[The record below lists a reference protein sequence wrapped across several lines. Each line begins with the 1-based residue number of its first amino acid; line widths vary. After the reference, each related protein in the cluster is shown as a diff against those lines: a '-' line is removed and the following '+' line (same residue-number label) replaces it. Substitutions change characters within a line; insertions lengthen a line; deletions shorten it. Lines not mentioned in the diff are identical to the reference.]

1 MALILQYFHLF
12 FSVDILKNSC
22 VCVWWWGWL
31 GLFQSQGTET

>member
-22 VCVWWWGWL
+22 VCVCG
-31 GLFQSQGTET
+31 GGGG